1 MCVNVIDIDTFN
13 DTVTAESFDFDD
25 KCLIH
30 LFYWKKRYVHQ
41 TVDDIRF
48 IWNGGKSS
56 SCKHVEE
63 QVVKQKH
70 LNENHKIFINW
81 F

>member
-41 TVDDIRF
+41 TVDNIRF
-48 IWNGGKSS
+48 IWNEYETF
-56 SCKHVEE
+56 VEE